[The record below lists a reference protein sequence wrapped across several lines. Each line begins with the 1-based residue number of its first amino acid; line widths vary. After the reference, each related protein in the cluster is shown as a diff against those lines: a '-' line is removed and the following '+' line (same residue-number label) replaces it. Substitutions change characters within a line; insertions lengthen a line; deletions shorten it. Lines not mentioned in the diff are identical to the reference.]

1 MAFYFCCLRNRSGT
15 SVSSGVGRKSNDFEN
30 QRATQYR
37 SRMSEIKIPS
47 DLCNN
52 SEWDN
57 LSQKIWAKFDERR
70 QPQDLYEKKIL
81 LWAHLCQQIKVIT
94 FQIEGTYLKYASI

>member
-81 LWAHLCQQIKVIT
+81 LWAHLCQQIKVIS
-94 FQIEGTYLKYASI
+94 F